1 MHRNLA
7 GCVSIHTYMHYI
19 RTYGCV
25 STGYAYSYTKTQVI
39 YLSLQHRKSTEAQR
53 PHGAQELRA
62 VSAFRTAPAAQS
74 FTTYKVIMSL
84 GMYMYVN
91 VVSEGGPDCAP
102 SDSVREPIR
111 KKTLSGV
118 QNYNQGINVF
128 LSGQPLK
135 QHRRAPSEGFSRL
148 RSRSWHIYFSDNKS
162 EGPFRPLPPSCD
174 R

>member
-1 MHRNLA
+1 MDTFLPASEKSRRHRAVHSFFVFSCAQSQRHAVKNSPEGHVTCTGRLSLSTDRKMHRNLA
-7 GCVSIHTYMHYI
+7 VCVSIHTYMHYI

-84 GMYMYVN
+84 GMYMYVK
-91 VVSEGGPDCAP
+91 VFFTHACIHVC
-102 SDSVREPIR
+102 VR
-111 KKTLSGV
+111 THV
-118 QNYNQGINVF
+118 
-128 LSGQPLK
+128 
-135 QHRRAPSEGFSRL
+135 
-148 RSRSWHIYFSDNKS
+148 
-162 EGPFRPLPPSCD
+162 
-174 R
+174 